1 MKQKLLQFF
10 IGLLIYGTIGYFI
23 MYFTEPDQNPWFFAI
38 TWGITMA
45 IFDVLFLRKPKIDK
59 Q

>member
-1 MKQKLLQFF
+1 MLHFF
-10 IGLLIYGTIGYFI
+10 IGLLIYGTIGYLI
-23 MYFTEPDQNPWFFAI
+23 MYFTEPNQNPWFFAI